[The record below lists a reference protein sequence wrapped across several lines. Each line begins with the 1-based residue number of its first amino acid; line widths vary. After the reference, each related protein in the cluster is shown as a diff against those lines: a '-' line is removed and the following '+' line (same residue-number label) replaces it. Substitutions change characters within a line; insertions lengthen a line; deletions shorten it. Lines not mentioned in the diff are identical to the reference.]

1 MIHKK
6 IALIT
11 WASSGLGKEF
21 SYIHAEKW
29 WDLILV
35 ARRKDKLEEIKTDLE
50 QKYNITVYII
60 DKDLTADNAG
70 QELYNEVKQLQ
81 LDIDYL
87 INNAGFGGMWNFHE
101 RDLDKD
107 LEMIQLNIT
116 VLTQL
121 TGLFIKDFVKKDSG
135 KILNVSSTASLIPGP
150 LQAVYYA
157 TKAFVT
163 SFSNALHQELKGTQ
177 VTVTALLPWATAT
190 EFWAKSG
197 MDKTSIFD
205 KTANAR
211 DVALDWYN
219 GMLKNKIN
227 VISGLRVSQKILLF
241 ISTLLPTK
249 MVLKIVYDMQKF
261 K

>member
-1 MIHKK
+1 MTHSK

-21 SYIHAEKW
+21 AYIHAEKW
-29 WDLILV
+29 WDVILV

-50 QKYNITVYII
+50 KKYNITVYII
-60 DKDLTADNAG
+60 EKDLTTHNAG
-70 QELYNEVKQLQ
+70 KELYNEVKQLK

-87 INNAGFGGMWNFHE
+87 INNAGFGWMWNFHE
-101 RDLDKD
+101 RDLDQD
-107 LEMIQLNIT
+107 LQMIQLNIT

-121 TGLFIKDFVKKDSG
+121 TGLFIKDFIKKDSW

-157 TKAFVT
+157 SKAFVT
-163 SFSNALHQELKGTQ
+163 SFSNALHQELKDTQ

-211 DVALDWYN
+211 DVAMDWYN

-227 VISGLRVSQKILLF
+227 VISGLRISQKILLF

-249 MVLKIVYDMQKF
+249 MVLKIVHDMQKF
-261 K
+261 